1 MVVKALLDSSITRL
15 VMSSKFTRKNKFKKR
30 KLKEL
35 IYVRNMNSTFNHE
48 RLIEHIV
55 EIELFFIRDIKR
67 KHK

>member
-1 MVVKALLDSSITRL
+1 
-15 VMSSKFTRKNKFKKR
+15 MSSKFTRKNKFKKR